1 MPIEIKQMYININV
15 SGGKSS
21 GSPQGDDDSDDDKD
35 DAGCDDCGDNNAK
48 KQSGAGMGQS
58 DDIQECVD
66 AVLEI
71 LNNKKER

>member
-1 MPIEIKQMYININV
+1 MPLEIKQMYININV

-21 GSPQGDDDSDDDKD
+21 TGRQKDDNDDDNDDGDD
-35 DAGCDDCGDNNAK
+35 NAK
-48 KQSGAGMGQS
+48 KQSDAGMDQGA
-58 DDIQECVD
+58 DVQECVD